1 QNLTPDDPGDQV
13 DQLSERLHGVLAAE
27 PRQLARVH
35 RHLVF
40 GLQLLEQGE
49 KKERIEPEVV
59 EQMRVIAHLPDVP
72 LQLVR
77 QEALHPRARLR
88 PLDTGRRAVCGYR
101 APLVRHESSCAFY
114 WDGDELALTTR
125 LAARSQSKLL
135 TIAVRIGCAT
145 LRPRTCAGT
154 RQSGSSSSQLMV
166 GGTRSCS
173 AASRQA
179 MTWSIPEAAQAS
191 PSIDLIALVR
201 SRCG

>member
-1 QNLTPDDPGDQV
+1 MRV
-13 DQLSERLHGVLAAE
+13 VAHLAD
-27 PRQLARVH
+27 VS
-35 RHLVF
+35 
-40 GLQLLEQGE
+40 LQL
-49 KKERIEPEVV
+49 I
-59 EQMRVIAHLPDVP
+59 
-72 LQLVR
+72 R
-77 QEALHPRARLR
+77 QEALHLRAHLR
-88 PLDTGRRAVCGYR
+88 PLHSDHRAAHGHR
-101 APLVRHESSCAFY
+101 AALVRHESSCACY
-114 WDGDELALTTR
+114 RDGAPFALTTR

-135 TIAVRIGCAT
+135 TTAVRTGCAT

-201 SRCG
+201 SRCGSAAKMRWSAMASPLSPDGAHAAPGALPPPPP